1 MPKPRIPSGKAR
13 ILGADIRSPGRY
25 AGRNDPAVASIGEPS
40 PHLKDEERASWL
52 RFTAELPWL
61 VESDRALLEVA
72 SVLRSKLDCRDTVG
86 LNHLQIYSAILSKL
100 GATPADRSRVSMP
113 DDRREPDEFFPD

>member
-1 MPKPRIPSGKAR
+1 MAKPRTPIDKAR
-13 ILGADIRSPGRY
+13 ITGADTRNPQRY
-25 AGRNDPAVASIGEPS
+25 RGRNDPAVSPIGEPS
-40 PHLKDEERASWL
+40 PHLKDAERESWQ
-52 RFTAELPWL
+52 RFAAELPWL

-72 SVLRSKLDCRDTVG
+72 SALRSKLDSRDGVG

-113 DDRREPDEFFPD
+113 SRDEEPDEFFPD